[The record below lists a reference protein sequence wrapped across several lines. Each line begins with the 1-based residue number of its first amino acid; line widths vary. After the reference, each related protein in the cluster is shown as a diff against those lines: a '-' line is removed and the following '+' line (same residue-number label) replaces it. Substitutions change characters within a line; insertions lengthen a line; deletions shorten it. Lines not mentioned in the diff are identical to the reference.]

1 MLTIRRSA
9 VSLHRTPTAPRAA
22 RRYLEH
28 VVDRPEDVVS
38 LAKLLVTELV
48 SNSVRHAGAIDH
60 DHIEVRVDI
69 DDERLRIEVHD
80 EGAGSAGALEP
91 PRRSTHD
98 LEPNE
103 GGFGLLF
110 VDSLA
115 DRWGSERGPGGTTV
129 WFELDRRGTDR

>member
-1 MLTIRRSA
+1 MTIRRSA

-28 VVDRPEDVVS
+28 VVDRPESVVS
-38 LAKLLVTELV
+38 LASLLVTELV
-48 SNSVRHAGAIDH
+48 TNSVRHVDTTDH

-69 DDERLRIEVHD
+69 DDERLRVEVHD
-80 EGAGSAGALEP
+80 EGAGSAGSLEP
-91 PRRSTHD
+91 PRRAAYG
-98 LEPNE
+98 LEPQE

-115 DRWGSERGPGGTTV
+115 DRWGSERGPSGTTV
-129 WFELDRRGTDR
+129 WFELDQRGLDP

>member
-1 MLTIRRSA
+1 VLTIRRSA

-28 VVDRPEDVVS
+28 VVDRPESVVS
-38 LAKLLVTELV
+38 LANLLVTELV
-48 SNSVRHAGAIDH
+48 TNSVRHAGASGH

-69 DDERLRIEVHD
+69 DDERLRVEVRD

-91 PRRSTHD
+91 PRRST
-98 LEPNE
+98 LGFAPPE

-129 WFELDRRGTDR
+129 WFELDQRGSDG